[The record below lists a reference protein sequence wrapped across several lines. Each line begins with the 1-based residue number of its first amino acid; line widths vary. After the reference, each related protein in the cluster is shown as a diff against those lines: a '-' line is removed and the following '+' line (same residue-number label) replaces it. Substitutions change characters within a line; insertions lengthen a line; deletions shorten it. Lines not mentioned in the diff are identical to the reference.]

1 MDFTDHL
8 LTSLTNIRKNKLRSL
23 LTILG
28 VAIAIGALTSMLSFG
43 IGLQKNINES
53 IQKNRMITK
62 ISVTE
67 QASLKINDSIIQVF
81 ENIEGVEKAFIENR
95 IPSKIILNGHN
106 SNTTIKTIP
115 FSYKQYFN
123 EKDYLSG
130 SFFDSDTSNQIIL
143 SDILV
148 HDLLRKSDS
157 TIIKKDI
164 DSISKSLIDKKIKI
178 SSLTIDVNIM
188 SNLVSAMTAMMSNK
202 LPVRDSVIDFTI
214 QGIIKDQKM
223 NNRITG
229 AYISQKIGNTIPQ
242 MNFENVWD
250 LMNQDNPSKLK
261 TVSVYTYGIRETQSV
276 QNEIKKSGYKASSL
290 LDNMKEIKQ
299 VFIIMDSI
307 LGAIGIMAL
316 FISTLGLVNT
326 LIMSIYERTKEI
338 GILKSLGARDKLVRR
353 LFLTEAASIGLI
365 GAIIGIPL
373 GWTVTKIA
381 DIILFRTL
389 FTDIDEE
396 IVLFSFPWYL
406 ILGSIA
412 FSVFFSIIAGMY
424 PARRAA
430 KIDPVQAI
438 RHE

>member
-1 MDFTDHL
+1 MDFTDYL
-8 LTSLTNIRKNKLRSL
+8 LTSLNNIRKNKLRSI

-53 IQKNRMITK
+53 IHKNRMITK
-62 ISVTE
+62 INVTE
-67 QASLKINDSIIQVF
+67 QNSLKINDSIIQVF
-81 ENIEGVEKAFIENR
+81 ENIEGVEKAFIENS
-95 IPSKIILNGHN
+95 IPSKIILNGYS

-115 FSYKQYFN
+115 SSYDKYFD
-123 EKDYLSG
+123 EKDFLSG
-130 SFFDSDTSNQIIL
+130 SFFDSDTSSQIIL
-143 SDILV
+143 SDILI
-148 HDLLRKSDS
+148 HDLVRKSDS
-157 TIIKKDI
+157 TLSKKDI
-164 DSISKSLIDKKIKI
+164 DSICENLIGEKIKI
-178 SSLTIDVNIM
+178 SSLTIDVDIM
-188 SNLVSAMTAMMSNK
+188 SNMVSALTTLMSNK
-202 LPVRDSVIDFTI
+202 LPVRDSVFDFTI
-214 QGIIKDQKM
+214 QGIIKGQKM
-223 NNRITG
+223 SNRISG
-229 AYISQKIGNTIPQ
+229 AYISQRIGNTIPQ
-242 MNFENVWD
+242 MNFENIWD
-250 LMNQDNPSKLK
+250 LMNQDNPSKLQ
-261 TVSVYTYGIRETQSV
+261 TVSVYTKGIRETQRV
-276 QNEIKKSGYKASSL
+276 QNAIQKTGYNASSI

-299 VFIIMDSI
+299 MFIIMDSI

-338 GILKSLGARDKLVRR
+338 GILKSLGARDKLVGK
-353 LFLTEAASIGLI
+353 LFLTEAASIGFI
-365 GAIIGIPL
+365 GAMVGIPL

-381 DIILFRTL
+381 DIILFRTV
-389 FTDIDEE
+389 FTDIDED

-412 FSVFFSIIAGMY
+412 FSVFFSIMAGLY